1 MTMVRSCAE
10 SSVMNT
16 ALALEACG
24 RTMSRILSRP
34 PGVSSGRICASKRP
48 SASYLA
54 QRGVGEGVDLA
65 ILVAEFVP
73 HNVEGKDFGVRNAIE
88 RE

>member
-1 MTMVRSCAE
+1 MRLQATLRLVFGPE
-10 SSVMNT
+10 
-16 ALALEACG
+16 
-24 RTMSRILSRP
+24 
-34 PGVSSGRICASKRP
+34 
-48 SASYLA
+48 
-54 QRGVGEGVDLA
+54 GVGEGVDLA